1 MIMINAILSIATVD
15 TFVKAWKASNL
26 DEKALKT
33 LGRAHSRHAD
43 ALYLYETA
51 QQTADD
57 SLKKLVNR
65 KKAMLSKRMNEFLS
79 VYQQIKE
86 IDFRPGDGILEL
98 ETTTLSLQT
107 TTELRHMTLSS
118 LEHMSEK
125 ELLLQY
131 VFTGVGGAILADSKR
146 NASIADSQKRIANV
160 MYSQAETMTIAVH
173 AIGERCEQIAALL
186 AKFSVL
192 FASSIQETSRVIKKN
207 QSNRDLFTIEEIE
220 ILRTCINLAGAI
232 KAILD
237 APILNADGTLAELS
251 LSALR
256 DGERRLSDLSHK
268 IGG

>member
-1 MIMINAILSIATVD
+1 MINAILSIATVD
-15 TFVKAWKASNL
+15 TFVKAWKASSL
-26 DEKALKT
+26 DEKTLKT

-43 ALYLYETA
+43 ALYLYESA
-51 QQTADD
+51 QQTADN

-65 KKAMLSKRMNEFLS
+65 KKAILSTRMKEFLS

-98 ETTTLSLQT
+98 ESTALSVQA
-107 TTELRHMTLSS
+107 TTELRHMTLST
-118 LEHMSEK
+118 LKHMSEK

-146 NASIADSQKRIANV
+146 NASIADNQKRISNV
-160 MYSQAETMTIAVH
+160 MYAQAETMAIAIL
-173 AIGERCEQIAALL
+173 AISERCEQIAALL

-192 FASSIQETSRVIKKN
+192 FASSIQETARVIKKN
-207 QSNRDLFTIEEIE
+207 RSNRDLFTMDEIE
-220 ILRTCINLAGAI
+220 VLRTCINLAGAI

-237 APILNADGTLAELS
+237 APILNADGTLTELS
-251 LSALR
+251 LSVLR
-256 DGERRLSDLSHK
+256 DGEHRLSDLSLK